1 MIYAVPDTGCV
12 TAAQLKLIKN
22 LKQTNK
28 VLHYRISSLA
38 ASSHSPP
45 DQYALIAAVL
55 NRGYEV
61 ENEMIIDHSN

>member
-1 MIYAVPDTGCV
+1 MIYGVLDSEFV

-38 ASSHSPP
+38 ASSYI
-45 DQYALIAAVL
+45 QA
-55 NRGYEV
+55 
-61 ENEMIIDHSN
+61 